1 MAAFNSKGARTKR
14 PLPIWVDAFQRD
26 TQHLQ
31 ADEVGALV
39 LIMMAM
45 WSRETCDLP
54 DDDSRLARI
63 ARVSPRLWKSR
74 IGPVIR
80 EFLTVDGTAVFYSQ
94 VRKEA
99 AYAERQGQR
108 QSDRK
113 TGKKSSNYP
122 ESIDQDASADM
133 SALGPQNHPT
143 QQPNNPTYIP
153 IADAIGGGAPARL
166 PANDTKKRLWD
177 RAKSY
182 LGQNGIS
189 AKSAG
194 PFVGKCVKEHGLER
208 TEEIFRAA
216 ENTRPAEPIPWI
228 TAALTKSDQKAVFND
243 NFNRML
249 DERLGLARDGTD
261 K

>member
-1 MAAFNSKGARTKR
+1 MPAFNAKGARRKR

-26 TQHLQ
+26 TQHLE

-45 WSRETCDLP
+45 WSRESCDLP
-54 DDDSRLARI
+54 DDDKRLARI
-63 ARVSPRLWKSR
+63 ANVSPRLWKTR

-80 EFLTVDGTAVFYSQ
+80 EFLTVDGTTVFYSQ

-99 AYAERQGQR
+99 AYTERQGQR

-113 TGKKSSNYP
+113 TGKKCSNHLEYMQ
-122 ESIDQDASADM
+122 QDTSADM
-133 SALGPQNHPT
+133 SADGPQNHPT

-153 IADAIGGGAPARL
+153 TADAVGGDAPVCS
-166 PANDTKKRLWD
+166 PADDTKKQFWN

-189 AKSAG
+189 SRLAG
-194 PFVGKCVKEHGLER
+194 SFVGKCVKEHGLER
-208 TEEIFRAA
+208 AAEIFDAA
-216 ENTRPAEPIPWI
+216 EITRPAEPIPWI
-228 TAALTKSDQKAVFND
+228 TAALTKADQTPVFND
-243 NFNRML
+243 DFNRML
-249 DERLGLARDGTD
+249 DERLGLARHGTD